1 MVDGLIG
8 FAATAL
14 VLWFFGAPLWV
25 MILLGWTIGLI
36 AAPFTRRLD
45 ERQLAERAAAGDDP
59 RGDEAGASG

>member
-8 FAATAL
+8 FVACAL

-25 MILLGWTIGLI
+25 MILVGWTIGLI

-45 ERQLAERAAAGDDP
+45 ERQLAERSAAGDAEP
-59 RGDEAGASG
+59 G